1 MFQNSVTKGVKSLKA
16 EWWQDKSW
24 PTLGP
29 TQFQTQTVKVPSI
42 ACFDLKKTFSQDV
55 LVFFHNSAFSKHYDV
70 DDGITSIIFSLSDF
84 GLSRRKIWAKFS
96 FDIILLR

>member
-1 MFQNSVTKGVKSLKA
+1 MNFGECNYHSWKTKMFQNSVTKGVKSLKA

-42 ACFDLKKTFSQDV
+42 ACFDLKKKTFSQGV
-55 LVFFHNSAFSKHYDV
+55 LFFCISTTVLSAN
-70 DDGITSIIFSLSDF
+70 TMTLMM
-84 GLSRRKIWAKFS
+84 A
-96 FDIILLR
+96 